1 MCIGLAGMQ
10 AQCAFNEILLS
21 FYSKYS
27 LVSKIFLNF
36 AVNNQKKN
44 YYMRKV
50 IFILCLFLTN
60 IISANAQTFSM
71 AELDIY
77 SGKGKKKDV
86 TMAAEIA
93 RDNPLNSQYEFVKA
107 CIIEC
112 PGHPK
117 IELYNKIYQWILGM
131 SSNSQSAI
139 QVADTIA
146 GIIQTRLYISQIA
159 KRTMGDNHYFVSI
172 RPLLTFDFKDGKI
185 RFTYSL
191 ESYYVLKK
199 TDDSGVGFMMG
210 NMFFYSGEGDKDN
223 QVWPLISCY
232 PFTKNP
238 SFPKVTSSRALV
250 NTVATYNILK
260 DRITSALNTKKRDD
274 NW

>member
-1 MCIGLAGMQ
+1 MGKVL
-10 AQCAFNEILLS
+10 FILLS
-21 FYSKYS
+21 
-27 LVSKIFLNF
+27 
-36 AVNNQKKN
+36 
-44 YYMRKV
+44 
-50 IFILCLFLTN
+50 LFLTN
-60 IISANAQTFSM
+60 SVSANAQTFSM
-71 AELDIY
+71 AELDVY

-86 TMAAEIA
+86 TMAAKIA
-93 RDNPLNSQYEFVKA
+93 QENPLNNQYEFVKI

-112 PGHPK
+112 PGQPQ
-117 IELYNKIYQWILGM
+117 IELCNKIYQWILGM

-139 QVADTIA
+139 QVADTTN

-159 KRTMGDNHYFVSI
+159 KRTMGDNHYNVSI

-199 TDDSGVGFMMG
+199 TDDSGVGFMIG
-210 NMFFYSGEGDKDN
+210 NMVFYSGEGDKDN
-223 QVWPLISCY
+223 QVWPLRLCY

-250 NTVATYNILK
+250 NTIATYNILK
-260 DRITSALNTKKRDD
+260 DRIVYALNTAKRDD